1 VRVPCSRTGVLVLAA
16 TNRPEVLDPALLRP
30 GRISRRVVVPRPSQE
45 GRRDI
50 LTVHLRHVPVDGDL
64 RLVRIPSPATFFFSK
79 IFERFPVE
87 DMIQAS
93 AGGGL
98 QLAGDVASVSQG
110 FAGADLANVVNEA
123 ALLAARRGKGARP
136 VSTVPQKAQLT

>member
-1 VRVPCSRTGVLVLAA
+1 M
-16 TNRPEVLDPALLRP
+16 
-30 GRISRRVVVPRPSQE
+30 
-45 GRRDI
+45 
-50 LTVHLRHVPVDGDL
+50 
-64 RLVRIPSPATFFFSK
+64 
-79 IFERFPVE
+79 E